1 MKWLDK
7 SAKAANDVLMVFS
20 ALVAAVMLVSGLYVL
35 NDILYTNRT
44 AFISYDLLQYRPKA
58 QEKDKNEDN
67 GFEDLQKINPDTVG
81 WIEMFGTNI
90 NYPVVQGND
99 NLEYINKDI
108 FGYSTASGSIYLAAE
123 NNSDFSDWYNMFY
136 GHHMDSGAMFGD
148 IGKYLD
154 PEFFKSHTDGIMQ
167 TKNGNY
173 SIHVFACV
181 RTNAYEET
189 VYQLEADSEYRYPE
203 LKKYMEEHAVNQTE
217 IPDNISDGHILGMST
232 CTSAATDGRIVLF
245 AKVAPWNNEEDGNAS
260 QRITTVDTVSSDTK
274 QLKAAG
280 HNIQE
285 ESWAFLNL
293 MCLICTL
300 LTLFPLWALKKK
312 FGQFS
317 YSRKM
322 YHRLEK
328 QIKDEEND
336 EKQDEE
342 DKQKTIRDLC
352 SFIRKGHIGVW
363 FEIGMLII
371 STAVFFITEDVMGR
385 MVIRDRWTW
394 LMILIAAAALIVDFI
409 CLRYRGKLPEEPE
422 ISEEDQNKPSYG
434 GDTK

>member
-1 MKWLDK
+1 
-7 SAKAANDVLMVFS
+7 
-20 ALVAAVMLVSGLYVL
+20 
-35 NDILYTNRT
+35 
-44 AFISYDLLQYRPKA
+44 
-58 QEKDKNEDN
+58 
-67 GFEDLQKINPDTVG
+67 
-81 WIEMFGTNI
+81 
-90 NYPVVQGND
+90 
-99 NLEYINKDI
+99 
-108 FGYSTASGSIYLAAE
+108 
-123 NNSDFSDWYNMFY
+123 
-136 GHHMDSGAMFGD
+136 
-148 IGKYLD
+148 
-154 PEFFKSHTDGIMQ
+154 
-167 TKNGNY
+167 
-173 SIHVFACV
+173 
-181 RTNAYEET
+181 
-189 VYQLEADSEYRYPE
+189 
-203 LKKYMEEHAVNQTE
+203 MEEHAVNQTE

-245 AKVAPWNNEEDGNAS
+245 AKVAPWNNEDDGNAS